1 MPSYYPG
8 YMEENEDRA
17 ILDNIEKCESPD
29 SFLWKNRHYLRRMQ
43 KLGILEKTLVLLLW
57 TMGKSNER

>member
-1 MPSYYPG
+1 
-8 YMEENEDRA
+8 MEENEDRA